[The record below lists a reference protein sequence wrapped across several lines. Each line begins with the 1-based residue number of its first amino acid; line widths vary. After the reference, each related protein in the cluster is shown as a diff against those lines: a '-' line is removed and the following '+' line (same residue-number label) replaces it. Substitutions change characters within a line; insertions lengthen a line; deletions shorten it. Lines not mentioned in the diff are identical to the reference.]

1 LIKYVIRNIKL
12 LAHERSIQ
20 LPKISGKTY
29 EGLVEASETKEILQP
44 RTMKELKF
52 VSHALGSLNNFA
64 LELPTYLKTLE
75 NLTAEEN
82 HAELATSY
90 LHKLTD
96 SRFKLNLSFIRD
108 VLTLLSV
115 FSKTFQLDSISLND
129 YTNNVALLKACLE
142 SIDLDDCKKHLP
154 NYFFQKNCT
163 DDVHIPPVKTLRS
176 FMKKSNESA
185 SETVLHEYKNI
196 ISNIIHSVVKQFEER
211 PRQAELIAEG
221 SALLNDLC
229 EDFINN
235 VDSIYICA
243 HCSAKIALSSVG
255 KHYKLAHKGKE
266 LEQRLITYDFRN
278 FVFTKKVNF
287 LSIAGLLPAQVRK
300 TTSPEH
306 LLTEYQQFKEVFNK
320 ATLAVKE
327 KNLKPKL
334 QSVMK
339 CFFSQEYVRQV
350 PKTISM
356 LILRLVTTP
365 VSEAVC
371 ESFGSV
377 MEEYHKRF
385 THSDIDD
392 EQVQKEMFLSLVGPP
407 PNTPAAESLIRKTVA
422 RQNNKHVLSEYARFY
437 KLGGKVMYRLENQ
450 KYSFPF
456 RFS

>member
-1 LIKYVIRNIKL
+1 
-12 LAHERSIQ
+12 
-20 LPKISGKTY
+20 
-29 EGLVEASETKEILQP
+29 
-44 RTMKELKF
+44 M
-52 VSHALGSLNNFA
+52 
-64 LELPTYLKTLE
+64 
-75 NLTAEEN
+75 
-82 HAELATSY
+82 
-90 LHKLTD
+90 
-96 SRFKLNLSFIRD
+96 
-108 VLTLLSV
+108 
-115 FSKTFQLDSISLND
+115 
-129 YTNNVALLKACLE
+129 
-142 SIDLDDCKKHLP
+142 
-154 NYFFQKNCT
+154 
-163 DDVHIPPVKTLRS
+163 
-176 FMKKSNESA
+176 
-185 SETVLHEYKNI
+185 
-196 ISNIIHSVVKQFEER
+196 
-211 PRQAELIAEG
+211 
-221 SALLNDLC
+221 
-229 EDFINN
+229 
-235 VDSIYICA
+235 
-243 HCSAKIALSSVG
+243 
-255 KHYKLAHKGKE
+255 
-266 LEQRLITYDFRN
+266 ITYDFRN

-287 LSIAGLLPAQVRK
+287 LSIVGLLPAQVRK
-300 TTSPEH
+300 TTSPEY

-350 PKTISM
+350 PKIISM

-437 KLGGKVMYRLENQ
+437 KLGGKVMYRLDNQ